1 MTTPN
6 NDKELKR
13 VVGVTG
19 LALNIINITV
29 GAGIF
34 VLPAIIGVELGAFSI
49 FAYVFCGIMMASIML
64 CYAEIGTR
72 VTKTGGSY
80 AYVVAAFGDFAGF
93 IVNWLVVL
101 GWSILGSAAL
111 INIIADSLAVIFPV
125 FSNSWIRGLFF
136 FVLLT
141 FLVIINIRG
150 AKQGVAFIKWITVI
164 KLLPLI
170 GIVVFGFSH
179 IDSSNLQWE
188 HLPSLTKFGNTTLVL
203 FFAFAGFET
212 ALGASGE
219 IKKPNRT
226 IPLGILLGGGGVIIL
241 YLLLQTVTQGVL
253 GSQMESVKDAPL
265 AAVAERVIG
274 SFGGTML
281 LIAAAISCFGAV
293 STDVLNT
300 PRVLFAGAKDGLFPK
315 FLGEIHPKFDTPYW
329 SIICFSVLIF
339 IFSISGGF
347 QQLAILASTSILL
360 VYLFVVLAM
369 IKLRMKKQDVSEK
382 TFKVPGGLI
391 IPLIGVVSIV
401 WLLTSLSKGEILS
414 TVIFIA
420 AISTTYFA
428 MKWMKNRKVKT

>member
-1 MTTPN
+1 
-6 NDKELKR
+6 
-13 VVGVTG
+13 
-19 LALNIINITV
+19 
-29 GAGIF
+29 
-34 VLPAIIGVELGAFSI
+34 
-49 FAYVFCGIMMASIML
+49 
-64 CYAEIGTR
+64 
-72 VTKTGGSY
+72 
-80 AYVVAAFGDFAGF
+80 
-93 IVNWLVVL
+93 
-101 GWSILGSAAL
+101 
-111 INIIADSLAVIFPV
+111 
-125 FSNSWIRGLFF
+125 
-136 FVLLT
+136 
-141 FLVIINIRG
+141 
-150 AKQGVAFIKWITVI
+150 
-164 KLLPLI
+164 
-170 GIVVFGFSH
+170 
-179 IDSSNLQWE
+179 
-188 HLPSLTKFGNTTLVL
+188 
-203 FFAFAGFET
+203 
-212 ALGASGE
+212 
-219 IKKPNRT
+219 
-226 IPLGILLGGGGVIIL
+226 
-241 YLLLQTVTQGVL
+241 
-253 GSQMESVKDAPL
+253 
-265 AAVAERVIG
+265 
-274 SFGGTML
+274 ML